1 MRVEVIVAW
10 PDRYSAVQLELA
22 EGATV
27 AEAVAASGF
36 AGHQALVAQAVHG
49 VIATPAQVLRDGDRV
64 ELLRPLLL
72 DPKEARRRRAVPA
85 KQAPG
90 TQKKRNASP

>member
-36 AGHQALVAQAVHG
+36 AGDQALVAQAVHG
-49 VIATPAQVLRDGDRV
+49 VIATPA
-64 ELLRPLLL
+64 
-72 DPKEARRRRAVPA
+72 
-85 KQAPG
+85 
-90 TQKKRNASP
+90 